1 MGSASIEQMAE
12 RVAELMADRLGISGR
27 TLGDKLK
34 RGGRKLPRRVRKEAE
49 ALARAATEA
58 AHPVLSQRVDAAR
71 AARAYDAC
79 MRHLSPIGA
88 GARWRNR
95 LLDFGARVA
104 WIVLVTLVLALG
116 ALVFLRPS

>member
-12 RVAELMADRLGISGR
+12 RVAELMADRLGVSGR
-27 TLGDKLK
+27 SLTDKLK

-49 ALARAATEA
+49 ALALAAEHA

-71 AARAYDAC
+71 TARAYDAC
-79 MRHLSPIGA
+79 LRHLKPIGA
-88 GARWRNR
+88 EARWRGR
-95 LLDFGARVA
+95 VLDFVARVA

-116 ALVFLRPS
+116 ALAWLRP